1 MVLVPGS
8 SSGGGEKGSDS
19 GHILEVQPTRFSD
32 RWGIR
37 CEGKRNQEHLN
48 EGLVGHWRWRRL
60 QGEQVWK
67 EAGEQE
73 EHKTAVGSRGQGLLS
88 PTLNCAGPS
97 SVREA
102 RGTFCLQEKP

>member
-19 GHILEVQPTRFSD
+19 GHILEVQPTRFSG

-60 QGEQVWK
+60 QGEQAWK

-73 EHKTAVGSRGQGLLS
+73 EGVYCSVLRSQIDIKWRWHVGSSSGRVKRQG
-88 PTLNCAGPS
+88 PGW
-97 SVREA
+97 R
-102 RGTFCLQEKP
+102 